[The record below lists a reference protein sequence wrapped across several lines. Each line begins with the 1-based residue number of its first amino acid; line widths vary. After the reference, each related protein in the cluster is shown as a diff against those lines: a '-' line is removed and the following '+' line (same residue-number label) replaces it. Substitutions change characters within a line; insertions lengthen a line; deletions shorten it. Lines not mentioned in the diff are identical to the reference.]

1 MLPVAVCQ
9 KVGIGEIICFQISF
23 FYTVDILCN
32 ITQQRIMKKRAPNC
46 SSENKSTNIVA
57 KQIRLQ
63 ISVKLWKQ
71 KNELRQY
78 FGGCVKIF
86 DVDI

>member
-1 MLPVAVCQ
+1 
-9 KVGIGEIICFQISF
+9 
-23 FYTVDILCN
+23 
-32 ITQQRIMKKRAPNC
+32 MKKRAPNC